1 MTHLMEMRNITKQFG
16 SFKANTDVS
25 IYLDKGEVLTLLGE
39 NGAGKSTLMNCLCGL
54 YQPTEGSI
62 YIQGKKVDID
72 NPSKAVSLGIGMVHQ
87 HFMLIEN
94 MTVFENIILGKTGRS
109 ADKKIFI
116 DKKQLKKDIAEL
128 SDKYGLHV
136 ALDSKLTD
144 ISIGEQ
150 QRVEILKALYRGAE
164 ILILDEPTA
173 VLTDEEV
180 AGLYDI
186 IHKLKEEGKS
196 IIFISHKMKE
206 VMHLSDR
213 ITILRAGYAVDT
225 LSIDSTNAQELA
237 NLMVGRELTTSK
249 YNKVEP
255 QHDSFIE
262 LHNINFNSNSKHNS
276 LRDISLKIH
285 PGEILG
291 IAGVDGN
298 GQSQLAS
305 LLTGLIKPE
314 SGELFLHGKKVD
326 HFKPIDFINEKI
338 GHIPEDRNRMGL
350 VGDMTISDNLI
361 LKSTTSD
368 EFSSHNGLKLNKK
381 SIQDYAVKMKD
392 EYDIRSST
400 IGELTKNLSGGNQQK
415 VILARELDA
424 KPKALIAVHPTRGLD
439 IGATQFV
446 HDSMI
451 QARDTGCAIVMISA
465 DLDEVLKVSDRLI
478 VMYEGKIM
486 DEFSGK
492 NPPMYEISQAMAGKQ
507 NNAL

>member
-54 YQPTEGSI
+54 YKPTEGSI
-62 YIQGKKVDID
+62 YINGEKVEID

-109 ADKKIFI
+109 NDKKLFI
-116 DKKQLKKDIAEL
+116 DKKEL
-128 SDKYGLHV
+128 QKEITELCDKYGLHV

-150 QRVEILKALYRGAE
+150 QRVEILKALYRGAD

-186 IHKLKEEGKS
+186 IQKLKTEGKS

-213 ITILRAGYAVDT
+213 ITILRSGVAVDT
-225 LSIDSTNAQELA
+225 VPIHETSAQELA

-249 YNKVEP
+249 YEKVTSNLEP
-255 QHDSFIE
+255 FIE
-262 LHNINFNSNSKHNS
+262 LKDVNFNPDSKHNS
-276 LRDISLKIH
+276 LRNINLKIL

-298 GQSQLAS
+298 GQSQLAL
-305 LLTGLIKPE
+305 LLTGLIKPV
-314 SGELFLHGKKVD
+314 SGELYLYGKKVE
-326 HFKPIDFINEKI
+326 HFKPNEFIKEKI

-361 LKSTTSD
+361 LKSTNSE
-368 EFSSHNGLKLNKK
+368 EFSTHNGLQLKKK
-381 SIQDYAVKMKD
+381 SIQDYALKMK
-392 EYDIRSST
+392 EEFDIRASD

-424 KPKALIAVHPTRGLD
+424 KPKVLVAVHPTRGLD

-446 HDSMI
+446 HDSMV
-451 QARDTGCAIVMISA
+451 QARNNGCAILMISA

-507 NNAL
+507 NINI

>member
-16 SFKANTDVS
+16 NFKANTDVS

-54 YQPTEGSI
+54 YKPTEGSI
-62 YIQGKKVDID
+62 YINDEKVEID

-109 ADKKIFI
+109 NDKKLFI
-116 DKKQLKKDIAEL
+116 DKKNLKKEITEL

-136 ALDSKLTD
+136 SLDAKLTE

-180 AGLYDI
+180 AGLYEI
-186 IHKLKEEGKS
+186 INKLKQEGKS

-213 ITILRAGYAVDT
+213 ITILRSGVAVDT

-249 YNKVEP
+249 YEKTVSDQDP
-255 QHDSFIE
+255 FIE
-262 LHNINFNSNSKHNS
+262 LVNINFNSDSKHNS
-276 LRDISLKIH
+276 LRNISLKIL

-314 SGELFLHGKKVD
+314 SGDLFLYGKKVD
-326 HFKPIDFINEKI
+326 HFKPIDFIEEKI

-361 LKSTTSD
+361 LKSTTSN
-368 EFSSHNGLKLNKK
+368 ELSTHNGLKLKKK
-381 SIQDYAVKMKD
+381 SIQDYAIKMK
-392 EYDIRSST
+392 EKYDIRASD

-424 KPKALIAVHPTRGLD
+424 KPKVLVAVHPTRGLD

-451 QARDTGCAIVMISA
+451 QARDSGCAIIMISA

-492 NPPMYEISQAMAGKQ
+492 NPPMFEISQAMAGKQ
-507 NNAL
+507 NGNL